1 VSEDPTVAEAPEGTV
16 PTRALA
22 AVSEALVGA
31 ATDLSLDTVLERLVH
46 AARDMVGARYAA
58 LGVPD
63 GDGGF
68 ARFLTAG
75 MSDELIESLG
85 PLPRSHGLLDAIL
98 GQPTPYR
105 TPDVRTDPRF
115 RGWWPSK
122 HPDMRSFLG
131 YPIVFKG
138 EVIGAFYLTDKEGAP
153 AFDATDERLV
163 GVFAHH
169 AAVLVEY
176 ARLYEQSRE
185 LSVAGE
191 RRRIA
196 HELHDALT
204 QTLFGAR
211 LAVKTATLALVTPTP
226 GGGAAPD
233 PSGADAAAV
242 MTVVEQLGRAS
253 ALLEDAFGELRAL
266 ILDLRPPDLAVDR
279 LGGAVRKQLALLAR
293 TSDLTVD
300 LHIDDDA
307 EVAEPETERQL
318 FRIVQEAVANVVRH
332 ATAQSLAVSIS
343 VDPAPGS
350 PSDSGS
356 GSGSGS
362 DSGSGSGRVL
372 RLEIRDDGTGFDPSE
387 RAIRSRRLGLT
398 SMFDRAQA
406 LGGQL
411 TIDSSPGTG
420 TTVRAEVPL
429 A

>member
-1 VSEDPTVAEAPEGTV
+1 MPI
-16 PTRALA
+16 RALA

-31 ATDLSLDTVLERLVH
+31 ASDLSLDAVFGRLVH
-46 AARDMVGARYAA
+46 AARDLVGAKYAA
-58 LGVPD
+58 LGAPD
-63 GDGGF
+63 GEGGF
-68 ARFLTAG
+68 AHFITAG

-85 PLPRSHGLLDAIL
+85 PLPRSHGLLDVML
-98 GQPTPYR
+98 TRPTPFR
-105 TPDVRTDPRF
+105 TPDIHTDPRF
-115 RGWWPSK
+115 RGWWPSR

-138 EVIGAFYLTDKEGAP
+138 DVIGAFYLTDKVGAD
-153 AFDATDERLV
+153 AFDETDERLV

-191 RRRIA
+191 RNRLAR
-196 HELHDALT
+196 ELHDSMT

-211 LAVKTATLALVTPTP
+211 LAVKTATSALTVPTP
-226 GGGAAPD
+226 GGGAAPA
-233 PSGADAAAV
+233 PLAEAAAV
-242 MTVVEQLGRAS
+242 AAAVEQLGRAA

-279 LGGAVRKQLALLAR
+279 LGDAIRKQLALVER

-300 LHIDDDA
+300 LHIDGGA

-332 ATAQSLAVSIS
+332 ATADSLTVSIS
-343 VDPAPGS
+343 LVEAGDAAGNP
-350 PSDSGS
+350 
-356 GSGSGS
+356 
-362 DSGSGSGRVL
+362 VL
-372 RLEIRDDGTGFDPSE
+372 RLEIGDDGTGFDPSE

-411 TIDSSPGTG
+411 TIDSSPGLG
-420 TTVRAEVPL
+420 TRVRAEVPV

>member
-1 VSEDPTVAEAPEGTV
+1 MWNTRSLSLVSDQPAGPTEDEV

-31 ATDLSLDTVLERLVH
+31 ASDLSLDAVFERLVH
-46 AARDMVGARYAA
+46 AARDLVGAKYAA
-58 LGVPD
+58 LGAPD
-63 GDGGF
+63 GEGGF
-68 ARFLTAG
+68 AHFVTAG
-75 MSDELIESLG
+75 MSDELISSLG
-85 PLPRSHGLLDAIL
+85 PLPRSHGLLDVML
-98 GQPTPYR
+98 TQPTPYR

-115 RGWWPSK
+115 RGWWPSR

-138 EVIGAFYLTDKEGAP
+138 DVIGAFYLTDKVGAP
-153 AFDATDERLV
+153 AFDETDERLV

-191 RRRIA
+191 RSRMAR
-196 HELHDALT
+196 ELHDSMT

-211 LAVKTATLALVTPTP
+211 LAVKTATSALTVPTP
-226 GGGAAPD
+226 GGGASPAP
-233 PSGADAAAV
+233 GGVDAAAV
-242 MTVVEQLGRAS
+242 TAAVEQLGRAA

-279 LGGAVRKQLALLAR
+279 LGGAVRKQLALLER

-332 ATAQSLAVSIS
+332 ATADSLTVSIS
-343 VDPAPGS
+343 LAKAGE
-350 PSDSGS
+350 GE
-356 GSGSGS
+356 
-362 DSGSGSGRVL
+362 VL
-372 RLEIRDDGTGFDPSE
+372 RLEIGDDGTGFDPSE

-411 TIDSSPGTG
+411 TIDSSPGQG
-420 TTVRAEVPL
+420 TRVRAEVPVG
-429 A
+429 

>member
-1 VSEDPTVAEAPEGTV
+1 MSEDPDAGTGGV

-31 ATDLSLDTVLERLVH
+31 AEDLSLDTVLERLVH

-58 LGVPD
+58 LGIPD

-85 PLPRSHGLLDAIL
+85 PLPRSHGMLDAML
-98 GQPTPYR
+98 GQTDPYR
-105 TPDVRTDPRF
+105 TPDIRTDPRF
-115 RGWWPSK
+115 RGWWPSR

-153 AFDATDERLV
+153 AFDETDERLV
-163 GVFAHH
+163 GVFARH
-169 AAVLVEY
+169 AAVLVEH

-191 RRRIA
+191 RNRIA
-196 HELHDALT
+196 RELHDALT

-211 LAVKTATLALVTPTP
+211 LAVRTATLALTTPTP
-226 GGGAAPD
+226 GGGAAPRPD
-233 PSGADAAAV
+233 AAPADAVA
-242 MTVVEQLGRAS
+242 TVVEQLGRAS

-279 LGGAVRKQLALLAR
+279 LGGAVRKQLALVER
-293 TSDLTVD
+293 TSDLAVD

-332 ATAQSLAVSIS
+332 ATADSLAVSIS
-343 VDPAPGS
+343 VDR
-350 PSDSGS
+350 DN
-356 GSGSGS
+356 
-362 DSGSGSGRVL
+362 VL
-372 RLEIRDDGTGFDPSE
+372 RLEVRDDGTGFDPDE
-387 RAIRSRRLGLT
+387 QAIRSRRLGLT
-398 SMFDRAQA
+398 SMFDRAQD
-406 LGGQL
+406 LGGRL
-411 TIDSSPGTG
+411 TIDSSPGAG
-420 TTVRAEVPL
+420 TVVRAEVPL
-429 A
+429 G

>member
-1 VSEDPTVAEAPEGTV
+1 MSEDPTDDSAAV

-85 PLPRSHGLLDAIL
+85 PLPRSHGLLDAML
-98 GQPTPYR
+98 SQTTPYR
-105 TPDVRTDPRF
+105 TPDVRADPRF
-115 RGWWPSK
+115 RGWWPTK

-131 YPIVFKG
+131 YPIVFKSD
-138 EVIGAFYLTDKEGAP
+138 VIGAFYLTDKEGAP

-191 RRRIA
+191 RSRIA
-196 HELHDALT
+196 RELHDALT

-211 LAVKTATLALVTPTP
+211 LAVKTATLALTTPTP

-233 PSGADAAAV
+233 PSGADPTAAA
-242 MTVVEQLGRAS
+242 TVVEQLGRAS

-266 ILDLRPPDLAVDR
+266 ILDLRPPDLDVDR
-279 LGGAVRKQLALLAR
+279 LGGAVRKQLALLER
-293 TSDLTVD
+293 TSDLSVD
-300 LHIDDDA
+300 LHIDDEA

-343 VDPAPGS
+343 VCDPDEAGEGEHRPGQ
-350 PSDSGS
+350 
-356 GSGSGS
+356 
-362 DSGSGSGRVL
+362 VL

-406 LGGQL
+406 LGGRL
-411 TIDSSPGTG
+411 TIDSSPGAG
-420 TTVRAEVPL
+420 TVVRAEVPF

>member
-1 VSEDPTVAEAPEGTV
+1 MSQVPGERDEGDVEGAV

-46 AARDMVGARYAA
+46 AVRDLAGARYAA

-85 PLPRSHGLLDAIL
+85 PLPRTHGLLDAML

-105 TPDVRTDPRF
+105 IADLRRDPRF

-138 EVIGAFYLTDKEGAP
+138 DVIGAFYLTDKEGAP
-153 AFDATDERLV
+153 AFDETDERLV

-191 RRRIA
+191 RSRMAR
-196 HELHDALT
+196 ELHDALT

-211 LAVKTATLALVTPTP
+211 LAVKTATLALTSPTP
-226 GGGAAPD
+226 GGGAVPD
-233 PSGADAAAV
+233 PAADAVTTA
-242 MTVVEQLGRAS
+242 VEQLGRAS

-279 LGGAVRKQLALLAR
+279 LGGAVRKQLALLER

-332 ATAQSLAVSIS
+332 ATAQSLSVSIS
-343 VDPAPGS
+343 LT
-350 PSDSGS
+350 
-356 GSGSGS
+356 GS
-362 DSGSGSGRVL
+362 DDGGGGDRGGRVL
-372 RLEIRDDGTGFDPSE
+372 RLEIRDDGTGFDPGE

-406 LGGQL
+406 LGGRL
-411 TIDSSPGTG
+411 TIDSSPGAG
-420 TTVRAEVPL
+420 TRVRAEVPVG
-429 A
+429 

>member
-1 VSEDPTVAEAPEGTV
+1 
-16 PTRALA
+16 
-22 AVSEALVGA
+22 
-31 ATDLSLDTVLERLVH
+31 
-46 AARDMVGARYAA
+46 
-58 LGVPD
+58 
-63 GDGGF
+63 
-68 ARFLTAG
+68 
-75 MSDELIESLG
+75 
-85 PLPRSHGLLDAIL
+85 
-98 GQPTPYR
+98 
-105 TPDVRTDPRF
+105 
-115 RGWWPSK
+115 
-122 HPDMRSFLG
+122 MRSFLG

-138 EVIGAFYLTDKEGAP
+138 DVIGAFYLTDKVGAA
-153 AFDATDERLV
+153 AFDETDERLV

-191 RRRIA
+191 RNRLAR
-196 HELHDALT
+196 ELHDSMT

-211 LAVKTATLALVTPTP
+211 LAVKTATSALTVPIP
-226 GGGAAPD
+226 GGGAAPA
-233 PSGADAAAV
+233 PLAEASAVAAA
-242 MTVVEQLGRAS
+242 VEQLGRAA

-279 LGGAVRKQLALLAR
+279 LGDAIRKQLALVER

-300 LHIDDDA
+300 LLIDRGA

-332 ATAQSLAVSIS
+332 ATADALTVSIS
-343 VDPAPGS
+343 LVEAANDG
-350 PSDSGS
+350 DDGS
-356 GSGSGS
+356 GGAG
-362 DSGSGSGRVL
+362 GGGTPVL
-372 RLEIRDDGTGFDPSE
+372 RLEIGDDGTGFDPSE

-411 TIDSSPGTG
+411 TIDSSPGQG
-420 TTVRAEVPL
+420 TRVCAEVPV

>member
-1 VSEDPTVAEAPEGTV
+1 VSEDPTGDVA
-16 PTRALA
+16 TRALA
-22 AVSEALVGA
+22 AVGEALVGA
-31 ATDLSLDTVLERLVH
+31 ATDLALDTVLERLVH

-75 MSDELIESLG
+75 MSDELVESLG
-85 PLPRSHGLLDAIL
+85 PLPRSHGLLDAML
-98 GQPTPYR
+98 GQATPYR

-115 RGWWPSK
+115 RGWWPSR

-138 EVIGAFYLTDKEGAP
+138 DVIGAFYLTDKEGAP
-153 AFDATDERLV
+153 AFDETDERLV

-191 RRRIA
+191 RNRIA
-196 HELHDALT
+196 RELHDALT

-211 LAVKTATLALVTPTP
+211 LAVRTATLALSGPMP
-226 GGGAAPD
+226 GGGAAPLPD
-233 PSGADAAAV
+233 GAPAGAV
-242 MTVVEQLGRAS
+242 ATAVDQLGRAS

-279 LGGAVRKQLALLAR
+279 LGGAVRKQLALLER
-293 TSDLTVD
+293 TSDITVD
-300 LHIDDDA
+300 LRIDDGADI
-307 EVAEPETERQL
+307 AEPETERHL

-332 ATAQSLAVSIS
+332 ATADSLTVSIS
-343 VDPAPGS
+343 VDAAGGGESGEGSENGEPG
-350 PSDSGS
+350 
-356 GSGSGS
+356 
-362 DSGSGSGRVL
+362 RLL
-372 RLEIRDDGTGFDPSE
+372 RLEIRDDGAGFDPSE

-406 LGGQL
+406 LGGRL
-411 TIDSSPGTG
+411 TIDSSPGAG
-420 TTVRAEVPL
+420 TVVRAEVPV

>member
-1 VSEDPTVAEAPEGTV
+1 VNEDPADDSAAV

-22 AVSEALVGA
+22 AVGEALVGA

-85 PLPRSHGLLDAIL
+85 PLPRSHGLLDAVL
-98 GQPTPYR
+98 TQTTPYR

-138 EVIGAFYLTDKEGAP
+138 DVIGAFYLTDKEGAP

-169 AAVLVEY
+169 AAVLVAY
-176 ARLYEQSRE
+176 ARLYERSRE

-191 RRRIA
+191 RNRIA
-196 HELHDALT
+196 RELHDAIT

-211 LAVKTATLALVTPTP
+211 LAVKTATLALTAPTP
-226 GGGAAPD
+226 GGGAAPSAD
-233 PSGADAAAV
+233 GAGPAEVATA
-242 MTVVEQLGRAS
+242 VEQLGRAS

-279 LGGAVRKQLALLAR
+279 LGGAVRKQLALLER

-300 LHIDDDA
+300 LRIDDDT

-332 ATAQSLAVSIS
+332 ATAHSLSVSIS
-343 VDPAPGS
+343 LDEASDGDGDP
-350 PSDSGS
+350 
-356 GSGSGS
+356 
-362 DSGSGSGRVL
+362 GRVL
-372 RLEIRDDGTGFDPSE
+372 RVEIRDDGTGFDPYE
-387 RAIRSRRLGLT
+387 HAVRSRRLGLT

-406 LGGQL
+406 LGGRL
-411 TIDSSPGTG
+411 TIDSSPGAG
-420 TTVRAEVPL
+420 TVVRAEVPV